1 MLIKPFR
8 ETFMI
13 NIISAD
19 TFKQVPWKNGLGFTT
34 ELAINAGGTLDNF
47 DWRLSIATV
56 SKDGAF
62 SNFKGYQR
70 NLVLISGQGITLDH
84 QNGQLDTLNKLL
96 DIAQFDGGFKTL
108 GKLHG
113 AAITDFNIMTK
124 HKLYCAQVKTYKKQ
138 QTVCYKPLVNTILFA
153 FSLSTHLKVTHNNSV
168 NSSAYTVPQGGL
180 LRFEVDNSLTQ
191 EAATIRLTG
200 ESMIIIQLSKQLN

>member
-1 MLIKPFR
+1 
-8 ETFMI
+8 MI
-13 NIISAD
+13 TVIPA
-19 TFKQVPWKNGLGFTT
+19 TAFKTVPWKNGLGHTT
-34 ELAINAGGTLDNF
+34 ELAINNGGNLANF
-47 DWRLSIATV
+47 DWRLSIASV
-56 SKDGAF
+56 VNDAEF
-62 SNFKGYQR
+62 SNFSGYQR

-84 QNGQLDTLNKLL
+84 QNGQLDTLNELL

-124 HKLYCAQVKTYKKQ
+124 HKHYSAQVNTYKNQ

-153 FSLSTHLKVTHNNSV
+153 FSLSTHLKVTHNSSV

-180 LRFEVDNSLTQ
+180 MRFKVDNSLTQ
-191 EAATIRLTG
+191 EAATIRVTG
-200 ESMIIIQLSKQLN
+200 ESMIIIELSKQLT